1 MPAPHQPDK
10 EPASM
15 KPNWQ
20 KYYNWLVIIASRG
33 VGSLT
38 MTALFLLKKYY
49 LPADEFATLGHSF
62 AGAMMIASPIASPAI
77 MMMSRRIIQSRELG
91 HDRDVVLGW
100 SALSCLAACGVMAED
115 FLSPNGVSDL
125 GFIISIFAFLLTTVL
140 NSQYII
146 WLNESDQARRSLVF
160 ILLFLSAIPLSI
172 AVRAVTGIGQHDRSF
187 SVEAV
192 LLSLP
197 VLINV
202 LRTRGQGHFTM
213 ADLYAFSSTNYFKYF
228 AIILFYTSILWV
240 DWTIGKAMLPEQAY
254 LPWANDRILFERVLL
269 PVVNI
274 VQVTLLWQ
282 LLRNAIGARKEEAA
296 ALTPQGIMWF
306 RMILACIG
314 AIACVSWLMPLGER
328 LRDIAPLFIG
338 YMGFGLLSIF
348 LDFYQAKSSVRPLL
362 GALVALSVARII
374 VCLPV
379 IHYFGV
385 HGYSLAWALT
395 SIMMVWFVFEQSKD
409 QIKIGRTA

>member
-1 MPAPHQPDK
+1 
-10 EPASM
+10 M
-15 KPNWQ
+15 KPKWQ

-49 LPADEFATLGHSF
+49 LPAAEFASIGHSF

-115 FLSPNGVSDL
+115 ILRSGGVSDI
-125 GFIISIFAFLLTTVL
+125 GFIISVFAFLLTTVL

-146 WLNESDQARRSLVF
+146 WLNESDQPKSSVIF
-160 ILLFLSAIPLSI
+160 ILLFLLAIPLSI

-197 VLINV
+197 VLINI
-202 LRTRGQGHFTM
+202 LRTRATGHLTV

-228 AIILFYTSILWV
+228 AVILFYTSILWV
-240 DWTIGKAMLPEQAY
+240 DWTIGKAMLAEQAY
-254 LPWANDRILFERVLL
+254 LPWANDRIWLERVLL
-269 PVVNI
+269 PVLNI
-274 VQVTLLWQ
+274 MQVTLLWQ
-282 LLRNAIGARKEEAA
+282 LLRNSTRSAQIGD
-296 ALTPQGIMWF
+296 T
-306 RMILACIG
+306 
-314 AIACVSWLMPLGER
+314 
-328 LRDIAPLFIG
+328 DIAPNLVRAFNWTVIVATAATLALCMVLPDTRAATLLPFIFG
-338 YMGFGLLSIF
+338 YLGYGLLSIF
-348 LDFYQAKSSVRPLL
+348 VDFYQAKYRLRQIAIAVVAITAIRSAFCYVAFLWL
-362 GALVALSVARII
+362 GTA
-374 VCLPV
+374 
-379 IHYFGV
+379 
-385 HGYSLAWALT
+385 GYSLFWALSSALLLLYMFGRT
-395 SIMMVWFVFEQSKD
+395 HD
-409 QIKIGRTA
+409 QIKL

>member
-1 MPAPHQPDK
+1 
-10 EPASM
+10 M
-15 KPNWQ
+15 KPKWQ

-49 LPADEFATLGHSF
+49 LPAAEFASLGHSF

-91 HDRDVVLGW
+91 HDRNVVLGW

-115 FLSPNGVSDL
+115 ILRAGGVSDL
-125 GFIISIFAFLLTTVL
+125 GFIVSIFAFLLTTVL

-146 WLNESDQARRSLVF
+146 WLNESDQPKSSLIF
-160 ILLFLSAIPLSI
+160 ILLFLLAIPLSI
-172 AVRAVTGIGQHDRSF
+172 LVREVTGIGQHDRSF

-202 LRTRGQGHFTM
+202 LRTRGQGHLTV

-228 AIILFYTSILWV
+228 AIILFYTSILWI
-240 DWTIGKAMLPEQAY
+240 DWTIGRALLSEQAY
-254 LPWANDRILFERVLL
+254 LPWANDRIMLERVLL
-269 PVVNI
+269 PVLNI
-274 VQVTLLWQ
+274 LQVTMLWQ
-282 LLRNAIGARKEEAA
+282 LLRNTIGALKNEAA
-296 ALTPQGIMWF
+296 SLTPQSMKAF
-306 RMILACIG
+306 RIALAVIT
-314 AIACVSWLMPLGER
+314 AMACASWLMPLAEGV
-328 LRDIAPLFIG
+328 RDIIPLFIG
-338 YMGFGLLSIF
+338 YMAFGLLSIF
-348 LDFYQAKSSVRPLL
+348 LDFYQAKSRVALLL
-362 GALVALSVARII
+362 GALGALSVARII
-374 VCLPV
+374 VCLPA

>member
-1 MPAPHQPDK
+1 
-10 EPASM
+10 M

-49 LPADEFATLGHSF
+49 LPADEFATLGQNF

-115 FLSPNGVSDL
+115 ILSPGGVSDL

-146 WLNESDQARRSLVF
+146 WLNESDQTRRSLFF

-228 AIILFYTSILWV
+228 AIILFYSSILWV

-254 LPWANDRILFERVLL
+254 LPWANDRIMFERVLL

-274 VQVTLLWQ
+274 VQVALLWQ
-282 LLRNAIGARKEEAA
+282 LLRNSTRPEQSGDK
-296 ALTPQGIMWF
+296 G
-306 RMILACIG
+306 
-314 AIACVSWLMPLGER
+314 
-328 LRDIAPLFIG
+328 IAPHLVRAFGRTVVATTAAMCAVCAFLPGTRAASLLPFIFG
-338 YMGFGLLSIF
+338 YLGYGLISIF
-348 LDFYQAKSSVRPLL
+348 LDFYQAKYALRQIAIAVAAFTIIRSAFCWAAFLWL
-362 GALVALSVARII
+362 GAE
-374 VCLPV
+374 
-379 IHYFGV
+379 
-385 HGYSLAWALT
+385 GYSLFWALSSALLLLYMFSRT
-395 SIMMVWFVFEQSKD
+395 HD
-409 QIKIGRTA
+409 QINLTQ